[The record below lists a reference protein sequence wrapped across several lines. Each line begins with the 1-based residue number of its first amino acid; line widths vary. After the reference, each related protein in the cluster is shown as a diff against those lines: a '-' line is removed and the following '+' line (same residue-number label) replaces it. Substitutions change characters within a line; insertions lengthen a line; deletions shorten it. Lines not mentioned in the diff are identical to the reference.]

1 MNMRFSICVWIV
13 GLMFVCSV
21 SLDGQTKSWRSY
33 FNEAETLKQEGQYL
47 TAARKYQQAAEAKP
61 SNKELSYFAG
71 KYFVIGR
78 DYKRAIT
85 CLEPIK
91 DKSNLYPKV
100 LYYYGLAEKALGNYN
115 EALEAFSVFYADYN
129 GGDQQQ
135 MKTFVA
141 NEIKGCELGRT
152 GVNMGQSDS
161 FQVDWLGDQINS
173 SDQEFAPIPINNS
186 LLYFSSNRT
195 DNIQLFRS
203 ELDETGRWTEATVPE
218 SLPLIRQKNY
228 AYGSFS
234 PDYTKFYFS
243 VCDNYDGEWWEDQ
256 LHCEIYYSEL
266 IGGAWTEARAL
277 DRYINLPGA
286 LNIHPFVVYEGKY
299 EVLYFVSDR
308 SGGMGGLDIWYVSKE
323 IRDGIS
329 SFGYPINAGQAINTA
344 SNEMSPVYD
353 VDQAKLFFASD
364 GWPSLGGMDVF
375 GAVGSKDS
383 WIDIQALPAP
393 VNSSYDDY
401 FYTPLT
407 ELEGYLVS
415 NRPVAPFKFGTVDFD
430 LFYFHPEQ
438 DRVDSINF
446 AFDVMEKQS
455 KRPVSEAFV
464 EISEILGPGEF
475 EEVESLYLR
484 SNAFQMLLESGKEFY
499 VAVKKNGYLMY
510 ETIVATNEVDISR
523 NFFLEKEELIPSIE
537 QSENET
543 SVETINDKF
552 EAPKTRKPL
561 EYYAD
566 NGPKQEYRI
575 QIAAVRKLSVIDI
588 NGVEAYG
595 EMVLEPVPNKN
606 LKRVVIGSFPT
617 RAEAEEVLDQLKS
630 NLTQFNTAFVVKYV
644 DGKRS

>member
-1 MNMRFSICVWIV
+1 MNNRFSICVWMAILIIV
-13 GLMFVCSV
+13 GSV

-33 FNEAETLKQEGQYL
+33 FNEAETLKQEGHYL
-47 TAARKYQQAAEAKP
+47 TAARKYQQAAEVKP

-78 DYKRAIT
+78 DYVRAVA

-91 DKSNLYPKV
+91 DKSNQYPKV
-100 LYYYGLAEKALGNYN
+100 LYYYGLAEKALGNY
-115 EALEAFSVFYADYN
+115 EKALEAFTVFHADYN

-135 MKTFVA
+135 MKAFVA
-141 NEIKGCELGRT
+141 NEIMGCELGRT
-152 GVNMGQSDS
+152 GVNMNHSDS
-161 FQVDWLGDQINS
+161 FKVDWLGDQINS
-173 SDQEFAPIPINNS
+173 SDQEFAPIPINSS
-186 LLYFSSNRT
+186 LIYFSSNRT

-203 ELDETGRWTEATVPE
+203 ELDETDRWTEVTVPE
-218 SLPLIRQKNY
+218 SLPLIRHNNY

-243 VCDNYDGEWWEDQ
+243 VCDNFDGEWWEDQ

-266 IGGAWTEARAL
+266 IGGVWTEARAL

-286 LNIHPFVVYEGKY
+286 LNIHPYVVYEGKY

-364 GWPSLGGMDVF
+364 GWPSLGGMDIF
-375 GAVGSKDS
+375 GAVGSKES

-393 VNSSYDDY
+393 INSSYDDY

-430 LFYFHPEQ
+430 LFYFHPEE
-438 DRVDSINF
+438 DLVDSINF
-446 AFDVMEKQS
+446 SFDVLEKQN
-455 KRPVSEAFV
+455 KRAVSEVFV

-484 SNAFQMLLESGKEFY
+484 SNVFELLLETGKEYY
-499 VAVKKNGYLMY
+499 VVVRKNGFLMY
-510 ETIVATNEVDISR
+510 ETIVATDEADINR
-523 NFFLEKEELIPSIE
+523 HFFLEKDEIIPAIE
-537 QSENET
+537 KPKDEANT
-543 SVETINDKF
+543 RDMGKKF
-552 EAPKTRKPL
+552 EVPRNNQPL
-561 EYYAD
+561 EYYKKD
-566 NGPKQEYRI
+566 KPKVEYRI

-588 NGVEAYG
+588 TGIEAYG
-595 EMVLEPVPNKN
+595 EMILEPVPNKS
-606 LKRVVIGSFPT
+606 LKRVMVGSFSNYVQ
-617 RAEAEEVLDQLKS
+617 AVDVLNQVQS
-630 NLTQFNTAFVVKYV
+630 NLPQFKTAFLVKYL